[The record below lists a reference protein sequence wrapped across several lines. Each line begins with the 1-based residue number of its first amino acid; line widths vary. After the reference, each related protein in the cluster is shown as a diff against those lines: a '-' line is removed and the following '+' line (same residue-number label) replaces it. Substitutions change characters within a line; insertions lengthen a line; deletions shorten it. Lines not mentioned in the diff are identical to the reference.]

1 MLTDLHGQVKD
12 EDTDEFSDLP
22 LLMAMYEPGM
32 VMESVN
38 ALLEDN
44 PDSDMVG
51 ALAGLQLNLMNH

>member
-32 VMESVN
+32 VMESIN

-51 ALAGLQLNLMNH
+51 ALAGL